1 MDRYQYPQFG
11 VNALNLTMTIDFQVL
26 FVDRDNLEILL
37 EDINHQKKILKEQG
51 ITIDGR
57 HYSVEFLGKNQS

>member
-1 MDRYQYPQFG
+1 MS
-11 VNALNLTMTIDFQVL
+11 IDFRLL
-26 FVDRDNLEILL
+26 FVDRDNLKILL

-57 HYSVEFLGKNQS
+57 HYSVEFLGKNQSWSWNLL

>member
-1 MDRYQYPQFG
+1 
-11 VNALNLTMTIDFQVL
+11 MTIDFQFL
-26 FVDRDNLEILL
+26 FVERDNLKILL

-51 ITIDGR
+51 ITIDGT

>member
-1 MDRYQYPQFG
+1 
-11 VNALNLTMTIDFQVL
+11 MTIDFQFL
-26 FVDRDNLEILL
+26 FVDRDNLKILL